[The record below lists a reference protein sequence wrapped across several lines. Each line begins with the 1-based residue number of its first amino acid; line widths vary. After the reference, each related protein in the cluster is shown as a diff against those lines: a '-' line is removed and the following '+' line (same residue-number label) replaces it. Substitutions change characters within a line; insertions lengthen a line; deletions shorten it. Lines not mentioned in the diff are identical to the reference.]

1 MRQEVGANKGKQ
13 EKQLQLIYV
22 SIPLILVFGF
32 LYTHYDSM
40 AITKWGVLLLDAI
53 RDGNIRN
60 YPARVL
66 VEYGSATN
74 YTLFVNAITA
84 IWLCPVYL
92 ICEFIL
98 HIDSLLV
105 YEMWYKVLLVLA
117 IFLSVHVFGKVL
129 RQLNFKDENITI
141 GKAFL
146 MVSAITLVS
155 ALGKGQVDVYGLFFF
170 LKGIEYQLKNDKI
183 KMSVCMGIAF
193 LIKPLVLWILIPCY
207 ILLLG
212 KEHGRTIAYAG
223 ICLLPFALDKLVT
236 ILIMPEYISL
246 SGETAQMLKKEFGGL
261 SMFES
266 MFYGGVN
273 DTLPFWLILI
283 VVCFICYYIATHNMV
298 KEWQYCVFPVIILV
312 AFSIFCSV
320 SYHWF
325 IYVLPLLIIM
335 VLRLSKKTDGYL
347 LMLGLNTSLACYFLI
362 GELLRLMPTL
372 QGSVYG
378 NMGDVQYFGIQILQ
392 QYRWILFPVFKTA
405 FFTCILLILG
415 VYAFEQHWKA
425 KVEMTEEDVE
435 KQSNSFYEEILFMA
449 QSFPPIIYILLTWI
463 KYLN

>member
-1 MRQEVGANKGKQ
+1 MRHKVGGKKGKQ
-13 EKQLQLIYV
+13 LIYIV
-22 SIPLILVFGF
+22 IPLILIFGF
-32 LYTHYDSM
+32 IYTNYDGT

-84 IWLCPVYL
+84 VWLCPAYL
-92 ICEFIL
+92 LCEFIL

-105 YEMWYKVLLVLA
+105 YEMWYKALLVLA
-117 IFLSVHVFGKVL
+117 VFLNVHVFGNVL
-129 RQLNFKDENITI
+129 EQLNFKKENIAI
-141 GKAFL
+141 GKAFFML
-146 MVSAITLVS
+146 STITLVS

-170 LKGIEYQLKNDKI
+170 LKAIEYQLKHDNI
-183 KMSVCMGIAF
+183 KMSLSMGIAF
-193 LIKPLVLWILIPCY
+193 LVKPLVLWIIIPCY

-212 KEHGRTIAYAG
+212 REHIRTIAYAG

-236 ILIMPEYISL
+236 IVIMPEYISL

-266 MFYGGVN
+266 MFYGGIN
-273 DTLPFWLILI
+273 DTLPFWMIFI
-283 VVCFICYYIATHNMV
+283 VVCFICYYIATHNMAE
-298 KEWQYCVFPVIILV
+298 EWHFCVFPVVILV

-325 IYVLPLLIIM
+325 IYVLPILIIM

-347 LMLGLNTSLACYFLI
+347 LMLGLNTSLACYFLV
-362 GELLRLMPTL
+362 GELLILMPTL

-378 NMGDVQYFGIQILQ
+378 NMRDVKYFGMQILQ

-415 VYAFEQHWKA
+415 VYVFERCHKA
-425 KVEMTEEDVE
+425 KTETREEDATGQDDGFCE
-435 KQSNSFYEEILFMA
+435 KMLFVA
-449 QSFPPIIYILLTWI
+449 QSFPPIAYILLTII
-463 KYLN
+463 KYLI